1 MMKDSIAA
9 GLTLVKE
16 NVKKAAQ
23 RAGRDPSGVKVVAV
37 TKTISVEAVKRAIDL
52 GITSVGENRV
62 QEILAKAPFLP
73 AGIEWHLIGTLQ
85 TNKVKSIID
94 KVNLIHSLDRWRLA
108 EEISRRSEEAG
119 LVSRVL
125 VQVNISGEETKS
137 GLSPEEVADFIKDA
151 VSLPGLTIKGL
162 MTIAPYA
169 DNPEEVRPVFNK
181 LRLLSENIKGK
192 ISSVKLDYL
201 SMGMTNDYT
210 VAVEE
215 GANIIRVGTAIFGK
229 RKF

>member
-1 MMKDSIAA
+1 MKDSIAA